1 MKYMNNHYGMSRV
14 FGKARCKMP
23 MNLQYFAEGGE
34 GDAGAEGG
42 AGGASGTSEGTGD
55 AGDNQGDQGAAG
67 SSMSFDDYLKDPKNQ
82 AEFDRRVSKAL
93 ETSRTKM
100 QADIEKQIADA
111 KTEAEKMAKMNADQK
126 AQYER
131 EKQEKELADR
141 EAAITKRELTATA
154 KEQLAEKGLPISL
167 ATILNYTNAE
177 ECAAS
182 IDAVGKA
189 FQEAVEKA
197 VTDRLAGGKP
207 PKKADGSTAWSSLFK
222 WIGKKMNEEVMEEI
236 KCLKKSDEEIC
247 KKQAEIERQQ
257 AIDTADTIKAEVFS
271 FYNECKR
278 GLKHS
283 EAEFNHIAQQNKK
296 YMAIIEVTKEP
307 NGVYEAEYEYIM
319 EIFKEAMT
327 KNDFL

>member
-1 MKYMNNHYGMSRV
+1 MLKDKKLILASGSPRRIEMMAQHGLTPRIMPAHVEENLPVNSGMCETAM
-14 FGKARCKMP
+14 FLALKKA
-23 MNLQYFAEGGE
+23 QAVEAEYFAEGGE

-42 AGGASGTSEGTGD
+42 AGGAGGTSCGAGD
-55 AGDNQGDQGAAG
+55 AGENQGGDQGAAG

-93 ETSRTKM
+93 ETNRTKM

-167 ATILNYTNAE
+167 AAILNYTNAE

-207 PKKADGSTAWSSLFK
+207 PKKADGATAYTMDQIRNMSAD
-222 WIGKKMNEEVMEEI
+222 EI
-236 KCLKKSDEEIC
+236 NKNWDAVQAAMKS
-247 KKQAEIERQQ
+247 
-257 AIDTADTIKAEVFS
+257 
-271 FYNECKR
+271 N
-278 GLKHS
+278 
-283 EAEFNHIAQQNKK
+283 
-296 YMAIIEVTKEP
+296 
-307 NGVYEAEYEYIM
+307 
-319 EIFKEAMT
+319 
-327 KNDFL
+327 

>member
-1 MKYMNNHYGMSRV
+1 MTIGAV
-14 FGKARCKMP
+14 LGWIVVA
-23 MNLQYFAEGGE
+23 LGGL
-34 GDAGAEGG
+34 
-42 AGGASGTSEGTGD
+42 GTFVE
-55 AGDNQGDQGAAG
+55 
-67 SSMSFDDYLKDPKNQ
+67 
-82 AEFDRRVSKAL
+82 VSKI
-93 ETSRTKM
+93 K
-100 QADIEKQIADA
+100 I
-111 KTEAEKMAKMNADQK
+111 N
-126 AQYER
+126 
-131 EKQEKELADR
+131 
-141 EAAITKRELTATA
+141 
-154 KEQLAEKGLPISL
+154 P
-167 ATILNYTNAE
+167 
-177 ECAAS
+177 
-182 IDAVGKA
+182 
-189 FQEAVEKA
+189 
-197 VTDRLAGGKP
+197 
-207 PKKADGSTAWSSLFK
+207 WSSLFK

>member
-1 MKYMNNHYGMSRV
+1 MTIGAV
-14 FGKARCKMP
+14 LGWIVVA
-23 MNLQYFAEGGE
+23 LGGL
-34 GDAGAEGG
+34 
-42 AGGASGTSEGTGD
+42 GTFVE
-55 AGDNQGDQGAAG
+55 
-67 SSMSFDDYLKDPKNQ
+67 
-82 AEFDRRVSKAL
+82 VSKI
-93 ETSRTKM
+93 K
-100 QADIEKQIADA
+100 I
-111 KTEAEKMAKMNADQK
+111 N
-126 AQYER
+126 
-131 EKQEKELADR
+131 
-141 EAAITKRELTATA
+141 
-154 KEQLAEKGLPISL
+154 P
-167 ATILNYTNAE
+167 
-177 ECAAS
+177 
-182 IDAVGKA
+182 
-189 FQEAVEKA
+189 
-197 VTDRLAGGKP
+197 
-207 PKKADGSTAWSSLFK
+207 WSSLFK

-307 NGVYEAEYEYIM
+307 NVVYEAEYEYIM